1 METRSSPG
9 RILITG
15 AAGFLGSHLCDR
27 FVAEGWHV
35 VGIDS
40 LLTGNERNLMHLA
53 SHARFAFRKQDVIAP
68 FFIDPPVD
76 IVLHFASPASPKD
89 YLRLPI
95 HTLKVDA
102 LGTLHSLGLARA
114 HGARYVLASTSEVYG
129 DPEVHPQPESYWGH
143 VNPIGP
149 RSVYD
154 EGKRYAEALAIAYH
168 RSHAMDV
175 RVARIF
181 NTYGPRMRT
190 DDGRV
195 IPMFITKALLE
206 EPLPVHG
213 DGRQTRSFCY
223 VDDLVEGIYCLATI
237 DGLAGEVFNLG
248 NPDEYTILEVAEI
261 IRSLVGHDAPTVYL
275 PLPDD
280 DPQRRRPE
288 ISKAQA
294 RLGWT
299 PRVPFVDGLGRTI
312 DWFAG
317 YLLRDA
323 PREVSGVIR
332 SDG

>member
-1 METRSSPG
+1 MGTRLGPA

-35 VGIDS
+35 VGVDS
-40 LLTGNERNLMHLA
+40 LLTGNERNLTHLTGH
-53 SHARFAFRKQDVIAP
+53 SRFGFRKQDVTVP
-68 FFIDPPVD
+68 FFIEDPVD

-89 YLRLPI
+89 YLRHPI

-102 LGTLHSLGLARA
+102 LGTLHTLGLARA
-114 HGARYVLASTSEVYG
+114 HGARCVLGSTSEVYG

-154 EGKRYAEALAIAYH
+154 EGKRYAEALAIAYY
-168 RSHAMDV
+168 RSHTVDV
-175 RVARIF
+175 RIARIF
-181 NTYGPRMRT
+181 NTYGPRMRA

-195 IPMFITKALLE
+195 IPMFVTKALLE

-223 VDDLVEGIYCLATI
+223 VDDLVEGIYRLATI

-248 NPDEYTILEVAEI
+248 NPDEHSILEVAEI
-261 IRSLVGHDAPTVYL
+261 LRSLVGHDVPTVHL
-275 PLPDD
+275 PLPQD
-280 DPQRRRPE
+280 DPQRRCPQ
-288 ISKAQA
+288 ISKARA
-294 RLGWT
+294 SLGWS
-299 PRVPFVDGLGRTI
+299 PRVSFIEGLGRTI
-312 DWFAG
+312 DWFVRFLFG
-317 YLLRDA
+317 DA
-323 PREVSGVIR
+323 QRGVSGIPR
-332 SDG
+332 TDR